1 MMTIEKFI
9 EEKGNNWDFCFN
21 DLTEIEQNELKAEI
35 LQDARAFRKILS
47 DFVETLDCKYSS
59 EFH

>member
-21 DLTEIEQNELKAEI
+21 DLTKLNKTKYGVEIYGY
-35 LQDARAFRKILS
+35 RK
-47 DFVETLDCKYSS
+47 T
-59 EFH
+59 